1 MRDTNAFFLLK
12 ISPYASSPAEIKVAQ
27 DDARFDER
35 ASDSVLQNAAD
46 ALSSPIPR
54 LQAEVSYLW
63 CEPHTED
70 NKLFDGVESA
80 LDYENL
86 RQVAKNIAMPALG
99 RANMAAL
106 FCGRKDIGELIGVE
120 DALEDLISAQKE
132 INVETIS
139 KIINEAR
146 KHSKF
151 KSVDGAYIEDAL
163 KKLRAENHIDAAI
176 NAIRSAPHPGKLA
189 ASLAEKWRVH
199 KTQSGNFVTELIRD
213 KYKSFVLPVVRP
225 LEDEINSASDE
236 LRENPRDEESLRCI
250 EEKLLEWDEY
260 QQPIQ
265 LVEEQKGFDDPH
277 SHEMCMKLIE
287 LYRYLHKEKDETEV
301 SFRISKV
308 LSKVF
313 EELPKMSEILGSDI
327 GVLEKII
334 YSKNTQENIR
344 EKMEAFE
351 KSIEKLNNA
360 RTERQAKENAVEFIR
375 AFESLLDNPDAV
387 AAEGLWGYARKT
399 AIDAHN
405 KHNYSMVSM
414 FLIEKLFILAKT
426 HDAPVK
432 IGWTLTKDLESIK
445 FITSRKHNEEESTE
459 ESTSIWRTIIV
470 VIVIIGIISFFR

>member
-1 MRDTNAFFLLK
+1 MLYYLAMRDTNAFFLLR
-12 ISPYASSPAEIKVAQ
+12 ISPYASSLTEIKVAQ

-35 ASDSVLQNAAD
+35 ASDSVLQNAAN

-63 CEPHTED
+63 CDTPIED

-106 FCGRKDIGELIGVE
+106 FCGRKDIGELISVE

-132 INVETIS
+132 INVETTS

-176 NAIRSAPHPGKLA
+176 NAIRSASHPGKLA

-265 LVEEQKGFDDPH
+265 LVEEQKGFDEPH

-287 LYRYLHKEKDETEV
+287 LYRYLHKEKT
-301 SFRISKV
+301 K
-308 LSKVF
+308 
-313 EELPKMSEILGSDI
+313 PKFLFAYQRCFPKFLRNYRRCRKFWGVIL
-327 GVLEKII
+327 
-334 YSKNTQENIR
+334 
-344 EKMEAFE
+344 
-351 KSIEKLNNA
+351 A
-360 RTERQAKENAVEFIR
+360 RLR
-375 AFESLLDNPDAV
+375 
-387 AAEGLWGYARKT
+387 
-399 AIDAHN
+399 
-405 KHNYSMVSM
+405 
-414 FLIEKLFILAKT
+414 KLFLLKIRKKT
-426 HDAPVK
+426 
-432 IGWTLTKDLESIK
+432 
-445 FITSRKHNEEESTE
+445 
-459 ESTSIWRTIIV
+459 
-470 VIVIIGIISFFR
+470 